1 MLAPTTI
8 CGHRALMLGPLRPGP
23 ERPPLVLLGGTA
35 QWLDSWTGHLSALA
49 QKRKVLLYETAG
61 QGGGFAGESPKASQ
75 YDFTDCTLPR
85 HARDFAGVVHASG
98 IGASGAPVDVVAFS
112 FGARVAMAAAAAAS
126 APAIRRCCITGVSAD
141 RGAHGRLALASWR
154 ASLSAGDLPGFAWR
168 LILDTHSLA
177 YLHDKEANVPAW
189 IRAVTAA
196 NSVGGLRAIVEQTHT
211 EDTTDPMHPL
221 CLGET
226 IKNNGVIDRGL
237 LIAGRDDLLSPPG
250 AGRQLADAAG
260 FEFMEVE
267 RAGHAVPIEQA
278 VIWRRAVLS
287 FLDSP

>member
-1 MLAPTTI
+1 M
-8 CGHRALMLGPLRPGP
+8 
-23 ERPPLVLLGGTA
+23 
-35 QWLDSWTGHLSALA
+35 
-49 QKRKVLLYETAG
+49 
-61 QGGGFAGESPKASQ
+61 
-75 YDFTDCTLPR
+75 
-85 HARDFAGVVHASG
+85 
-98 IGASGAPVDVVAFS
+98 
-112 FGARVAMAAAAAAS
+112 
-126 APAIRRCCITGVSAD
+126 
-141 RGAHGRLALASWR
+141 
-154 ASLSAGDLPGFAWR
+154 
-168 LILDTHSLA
+168 
-177 YLHDKEANVPAW
+177 PAW